1 LEIKKSEKSNI
12 IKQREQLLYN
22 IDNKDNEKQSILDL
36 YRSKIINNKD
46 LEIQL
51 SKISEEIK

>member
-36 YRSKIINNKD
+36 YRSKIINNKY
-46 LEIQL
+46 LEDF
-51 SKISEEIK
+51 E